1 MVALSK
7 KTDYAII
14 ALAHMAQTPGR
25 LCSARE
31 IAEAYHM
38 PAPLLMN
45 VLKTMTQ
52 GELVRSIRGAKGG
65 YSLALPAER
74 ITVADIIAA
83 VEGPIRFVQ
92 CAGADSETATGCR
105 LVGLCPVTRP
115 VHKVHAR
122 LREFMKQV
130 TLADIAHDGDYGNRH
145 GSASSEEFAA
155 ENGAETR

>member
-14 ALAHMAQTPGR
+14 ALAHMARTPGR

-31 IAEAYHM
+31 IASAYHM
-38 PAPLLMN
+38 PTALLMN

-52 GELVRSIRGAKGG
+52 SELVRSIRGAKGG
-65 YSLALPAER
+65 YSLALPADR

-92 CAGADSETATGCR
+92 CVGADSESAEGCR
-105 LVGLCPVTRP
+105 LVGLCPVARP

-122 LREFMKQV
+122 LREFLKQV
-130 TLADIAHDGDYGNRH
+130 TLADIAHDEAFGT
-145 GSASSEEFAA
+145 STAA
-155 ENGAETR
+155 AHEAAAMKME